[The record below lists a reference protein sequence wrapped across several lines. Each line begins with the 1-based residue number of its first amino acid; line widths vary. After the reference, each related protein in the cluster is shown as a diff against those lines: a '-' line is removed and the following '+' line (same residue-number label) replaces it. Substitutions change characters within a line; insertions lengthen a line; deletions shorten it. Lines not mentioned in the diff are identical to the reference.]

1 MAGPF
6 HYVTRSPGLLIE
18 IDLSRI
24 PLQCVRTVVPE
35 RDWGTSYHTFTV
47 FLSTLT
53 TVFMPCA
60 KHYGRLRSSPVHL
73 HSGFRVLYWLP
84 RSPSLKESIKPWD
97 LTAVGLF
104 LLSPTAVKLQ
114 GGYHQG
120 ATSTLCGRNFYYIQK
135 GIPALPARTLSRW
148 LGDPSKGASPP
159 VWYLPLGAKT

>member
-1 MAGPF
+1 MEG
-6 HYVTRSPGLLIE
+6 GLLC
-18 IDLSRI
+18 DCKL
-24 PLQCVRTVVPE
+24 PLKEKLKEYFSIFCPLKTPI
-35 RDWGTSYHTFTV
+35 
-47 FLSTLT
+47 LT
-53 TVFMPCA
+53 YE

-114 GGYHQG
+114 GGYHRG
-120 ATSTLCGRNFYYIQK
+120 ATSTLCGRAFYYIQK

-159 VWYLPLGAKT
+159 GSLFTNNIYKQYLQTHQGGPS